1 MSCRGDCQGRVAC
14 SKIREC
20 VPEPVNLVAAP
31 DALLGLPAP
40 TASPVWKAKH
50 SPALSGVA
58 VAEICLALSDLYPWI
73 ALMKLSSFRV

>member
-20 VPEPVNLVAAP
+20 VPEPVKLVAAP

-50 SPALSGVA
+50 SPALTGVA
-58 VAEICLALSDLYPWI
+58 VAEMMSGSISPVPLDSFNEAL
-73 ALMKLSSFRV
+73 